1 MARSDP
7 LILIRIV
14 AKRLQKRKRA
24 QTIPKDVLRLAKN
37 QTARDNYM
45 VGVFYESYN
54 YDFRILYKELNLKI
68 YSISYIQVRE
78 TVDNDNDVINEVN
91 DMGEIE
97 NIVLDDEGNVDMG
110 LNI

>member
-37 QTARDNYM
+37 QIARDNYM
-45 VGVFYESYN
+45 VCVFSHEKYKFYSLYN
-54 YDFRILYKELNLKI
+54 IIQLLAF
-68 YSISYIQVRE
+68 QVRE
-78 TVDNDNDVINEVN
+78 TVDNDNDIINEEN
-91 DMGEIE
+91 DTGEIE
-97 NIVLDDEGNVDMG
+97 DIVLDDEGNVDMG

>member
-37 QTARDNYM
+37 QTARDN
-45 VGVFYESYN
+45 F
-54 YDFRILYKELNLKI
+54 IA
-68 YSISYIQVRE
+68 RE
-78 TVDNDNDVINEVN
+78 TVENDNDVINEAT
-91 DMGEIE
+91 DTGEIE
-97 NIVLDDEGNVDMG
+97 DIVLDDEGNVDMG

>member
-1 MARSDP
+1 MNIFGFKSSNFKDFSSEIFQEPLEAQNKTHKFNEKGHSRQDSDLHRKLDCFKRQMARSDP

-45 VGVFYESYN
+45 VGVFFS
-54 YDFRILYKELNLKI
+54 
-68 YSISYIQVRE
+68 
-78 TVDNDNDVINEVN
+78 
-91 DMGEIE
+91 
-97 NIVLDDEGNVDMG
+97 
-110 LNI
+110 

>member
-37 QTARDNYM
+37 QIAREK
-45 VGVFYESYN
+45 F
-54 YDFRILYKELNLKI
+54 
-68 YSISYIQVRE
+68 
-78 TVDNDNDVINEVN
+78 
-91 DMGEIE
+91 
-97 NIVLDDEGNVDMG
+97 LDLSGK
-110 LNI
+110 LLSH